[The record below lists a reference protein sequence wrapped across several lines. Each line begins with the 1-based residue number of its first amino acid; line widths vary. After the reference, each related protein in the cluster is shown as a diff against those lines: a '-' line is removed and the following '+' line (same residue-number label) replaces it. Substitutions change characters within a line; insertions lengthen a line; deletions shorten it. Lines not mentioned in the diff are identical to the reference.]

1 MLGIERPV
9 LLAPMA
15 NIAGGRLA
23 AAVSN
28 AGGLGFVGGGYGD
41 LEWINRELDEAN
53 GSFVGVGLITWS
65 LPAGVLDAIAQRRP
79 AAVWLSFGDAC
90 PLLAP
95 INGAGLVSVCQVGS
109 VDEARAVVASGA
121 NVLVAQG
128 NSSGGH
134 GWDGPVLEALVAG
147 ISEALP
153 NVPLVAA
160 GGINDQSDFEWFHE
174 LGAAGVALGT
184 AFYATDEALDV
195 DEAKQRLVTAHTDDT
210 VRSTVYDVIRGPEW
224 PAEFDGRS
232 IRSELTDRW
241 ANDLVGLHDAIDE
254 VRADYAN
261 AVENRDMDERVVWA
275 GRGVGAIKEIV
286 PAATIVSRF
295 PAVR

>member
-1 MLGIERPV
+1 MLGINRPV

-28 AGGLGFVGGGYGD
+28 AGGLGFIGGGYGD
-41 LEWINRELDEAN
+41 LDWINRELDEAD
-53 GSFVGVGLITWS
+53 GSFVGVGLITWN
-65 LPAGVLDAIAQRRP
+65 LPVGVLDAIAQRRP
-79 AAVWLSFGDAC
+79 AAVWLSFGDAT

-147 ISEALP
+147 ISESLP
-153 NVPLVAA
+153 EVPLVAA

-184 AFYATDEALDV
+184 AFYATEEALDV
-195 DEAKQRLVTAHTDDT
+195 DEAKQRLVSAKTDDT
-210 VRSTVYDVIRGPEW
+210 VRSTVYDIIRGPEW
-224 PAEFDGRS
+224 PAEFNGRS
-232 IRSELTDRW
+232 LRSELLDRW
-241 ANDLVGLHDAIDE
+241 ASDLDGLRDSLDDIKAE
-254 VRADYAN
+254 YAKAVAD
-261 AVENRDMDERVVWA
+261 RDMDRRVVWA

-286 PAATIVSRF
+286 PAASIVERF
-295 PAVR
+295 PVIR